1 LEYTNLKPIVLL
13 EGWQLLE
20 LGGKP
25 LCLLGF
31 ATGHPLLPGYRRRV
45 RTSRV
50 IKLDPANGTAE
61 TINTIYRLRHRV
73 GDISFYGDGSVAR
86 FTIGDLMADR
96 VESSSHWLVLRGT
109 DVVADFAAARPVH
122 AIFLL
127 LGLVSP

>member
-1 LEYTNLKPIVLL
+1 MKPIVLL
-13 EGWQLLE
+13 EGWQVLE

-50 IKLDPANGTAE
+50 IKFDPAGSTAE
-61 TINTIYRLRHRV
+61 TINTIYSLRH
-73 GDISFYGDGSVAR
+73 GIEDMSFHGDGSVAR
-86 FTIGDLMADR
+86 FTIDDLMADR
-96 VESSSHWLVLRGT
+96 VEGSSHWLVLRGT

-127 LGLVSP
+127 LGLIAP

>member
-1 LEYTNLKPIVLL
+1 MKPIVLL
-13 EGWQLLE
+13 EGWQVLE

-50 IKLDPANGTAE
+50 VKLDPANGTAE
-61 TINTIYRLRHRV
+61 TINTIYRLRHGV
-73 GDISFYGDGSVAR
+73 EHMSFHSDGSVAR
-86 FTIGDLMADR
+86 FAIGDLMADR
-96 VESSSHWLVLRGT
+96 VEGSSHWLVLRGT

-127 LGLVSP
+127 LGLIAP